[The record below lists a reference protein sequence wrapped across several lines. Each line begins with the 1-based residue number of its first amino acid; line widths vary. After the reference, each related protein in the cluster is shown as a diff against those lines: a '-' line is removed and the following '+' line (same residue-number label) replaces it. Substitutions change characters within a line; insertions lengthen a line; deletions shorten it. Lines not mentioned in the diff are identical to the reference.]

1 MLLIGQDL
9 AEIYQPDNQKMQILS
24 IYMNSKDQQ
33 AQQQED
39 VEFRNY
45 VNQFILNMADQCQVE
60 NDNQSNIA

>member
-1 MLLIGQDL
+1 
-9 AEIYQPDNQKMQILS
+9 MQILS

-60 NDNQSNIA
+60 NDNQSNIT